1 LPEIKTIVFEL
12 SDTVAQEMDLDR
24 DSTVLKKLKIDQLES
39 SYNYRTIGDYYHVY
53 TSGLSKNLICIPVNY
68 TSNS

>member
-1 LPEIKTIVFEL
+1 LPEINTIVFEL
-12 SDTVAQEMDLDR
+12 DDIVAQEMDLER

-39 SYNYRTIGDYYHVY
+39 SYNYRTIGDNYHVY